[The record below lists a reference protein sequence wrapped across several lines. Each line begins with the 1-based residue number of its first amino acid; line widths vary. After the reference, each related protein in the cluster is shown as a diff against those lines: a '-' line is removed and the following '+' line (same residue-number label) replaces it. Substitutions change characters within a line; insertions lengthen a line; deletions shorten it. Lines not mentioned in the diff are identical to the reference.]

1 MTPPAILLGHADLER
16 LLEPR
21 ALLEELRAALIAY
34 DGVPAPR
41 GQRPWSP
48 IPSAAKH
55 SVAVVFPGL
64 VPGIPAYTVKINAKL
79 PDARPSVRGLIALM
93 DLETGALLAV
103 MDSVVIT
110 RLRTAL
116 VGALAAQALARKQ
129 VRSVAVIGAGVQ
141 GRAQLRALRMVRDFR
156 SVQVFD
162 SHPANAAVLISELRD
177 EFAVPMTM
185 ARAVREAV
193 RDADVV
199 ITCTWATSPIV
210 LDDMI
215 AKGTHITAVGAD
227 APGKA
232 ELDAA
237 LIRRSRFV
245 CDDID
250 LAVDMGAVA
259 GAGLGREAVHGT
271 LGAVL
276 AGKTPGRSSE
286 DEITVFG
293 SVGLPCQD
301 LPAAWMAYR
310 RASTNPD
317 ATFSFHGA

>member
-1 MTPPAILLGHADLER
+1 MTPPAILLSDADLER
-16 LLEPR
+16 LLDPPV
-21 ALLEELRAALIAY
+21 LMEELRSALIAY
-34 DGVPAPR
+34 DAVPAPR
-41 GQRPWSP
+41 GQRPWSA
-48 IPSAAKH
+48 IPSVSKH

-79 PDARPSVRGLIALM
+79 PDARTSVRGLIALM
-93 DLETGALLAV
+93 DLETGALLSV
-103 MDSVVIT
+103 MDSVIIT

-116 VGALAAQALARKQ
+116 VGALAAQALARPQ
-129 VRSVAVIGAGVQ
+129 IDAVAVIGAGVQ

-156 SVQVFD
+156 SVRVFD
-162 SHPANAAVLISELRD
+162 SRPANAVALVAELRD
-177 EFAVPMTM
+177 ELGVPLTV
-185 ARAVREAV
+185 ATDVREAV
-193 RDADVV
+193 RDAGVV
-199 ITCTWATSPIV
+199 ITCTWATAPIV
-210 LDDMI
+210 LSEMI
-215 AKGTHITAVGAD
+215 ANGTHITAVGAD

-245 CDDID
+245 CDDVD
-250 LAVDMGAVA
+250 LAVDMGAIA

-276 AGKTPGRSSE
+276 AGTTTGRSSQ
-286 DEITVFG
+286 DEVTVFG

-310 RASTNPD
+310 RAAAASPT
-317 ATFSFHGA
+317 TFPFHRA

>member
-1 MTPPAILLGHADLER
+1 MTPPAILLGDADLER

-21 ALLEELRAALIAY
+21 ALLEELRSAMIAY

-41 GQRPWSP
+41 SQRPWSA
-48 IPSAAKH
+48 IPSAANH

-93 DLETGALLAV
+93 DLETGALLSV

-129 VRSVAVIGAGVQ
+129 VHSVAVIGAGVQ
-141 GRAQLRALRMVRDFR
+141 GRAQLRALRLVRDFR
-156 SVQVFD
+156 SVRVFD
-162 SHPANAAVLISELRD
+162 SRPASAAALVAELRD
-177 EFAVPMTM
+177 EFAVPMTV
-185 ARAVREAV
+185 ASDVREAV

-245 CDDID
+245 CDDVD
-250 LAVDMGAVA
+250 LAVDMGALA
-259 GAGLGREAVHGT
+259 GAGLGRDAVHGT

-276 AGKTPGRSSE
+276 AGKTPGRSRD

-310 RASTNPD
+310 LASTSQS
-317 ATFSFHGA
+317 ATFPFHAA

>member
-1 MTPPAILLGHADLER
+1 MTPPAILLGDADLER

-21 ALLEELRAALIAY
+21 ALLEELRSALIAY
-34 DGVPAPR
+34 DAVPAPR
-41 GQRPWSP
+41 GQRPWSA
-48 IPSAAKH
+48 IPAAANH

-93 DLETGALLAV
+93 DLETGALLSV

-129 VRSVAVIGAGVQ
+129 VHSVAVIGAGVQ

-156 SVQVFD
+156 SVRVFD
-162 SHPANAAVLISELRD
+162 SRPANAAALVAELRD
-177 EFAVPMTM
+177 ELGVPMTV
-185 ARAVREAV
+185 ARDVREAV

-245 CDDID
+245 CDDVN
-250 LAVDMGAVA
+250 LAVDMGAIA
-259 GAGLGREAVHGT
+259 GAGLGRDAVHGT

-276 AGKTPGRSSE
+276 AGKTPGRSN
-286 DEITVFG
+286 DAEITVFG

-310 RASTNPD
+310 LASTNPN